1 MSAELFV
8 IVERA
13 GEEESDMPFES
24 LSFVAATKDIAKGLG
39 SFDDGVPESAVVLF
53 GDPDEA
59 EGWLSDID
67 WERILQ
73 VHTLEVEVPA
83 GAYIPQNPRAAS
95 ATLGFLNPQD
105 AAKYLVTLPGA
116 DGYEVIALSLN

>member
-8 IVERA
+8 IVEKMGA
-13 GEEESDMPFES
+13 EEADMPFES
-24 LSFVAATKDIAKGLG
+24 ISFVGTTPDITKGLG

-53 GDPDEA
+53 GDPEEA

-67 WERILQ
+67 WEKILG
-73 VHTLEVEVPA
+73 VHTLQVEMPA
-83 GAYIPQNPRAAS
+83 QAFIPLNPRAAS

-105 AAKYLVTLPGA
+105 AAKYLGTLPNA
-116 DGYEVIALSLN
+116 EGYEIVSVPLN